1 MTMLTTQITTS
12 RLQLR
17 VLNPEDA
24 PLLQAYLIKNRL
36 HLAAWEPVRDDSFFT
51 LEQCRQRLISSCL
64 TIEAGQSLALA
75 VFLQNS
81 PQLIGTCNFSNIV
94 RGVFQ
99 ACHLGYA
106 IDAEAEGQGYMLEA
120 VQAGIQHMFQQQ
132 GLHRIMANHV
142 PENIRSAA
150 LLQRLDFAREGLAK
164 SYLKINGVW
173 RDHVLNSLVNVDDTD
188 G

>member
-1 MTMLTTQITTS
+1 MLTTAITTT

-24 PLLQAYLIKNRL
+24 PLLQTYLLKNRT
-36 HLAAWEPVRDDSFFT
+36 HLAPWEPARDDSFFE
-51 LEQCRQRLISSCL
+51 LEQCQQRLFSSCL
-64 TIEAGQSLALA
+64 NIETGQSLALA
-75 VFLQNS
+75 VFLKNS
-81 PQLIGTCNFSNIV
+81 SQIIGTCNFSNIV
-94 RGVFQ
+94 RGIFQ

-106 IDAEAEGQGYMLEA
+106 IDAESEGQGYMMEA

-142 PENIRSAA
+142 PENIRSAS
-150 LLQRLDFAREGLAK
+150 LLKRLGFEQEGVAK

-173 RDHVLNSLVNVDDTD
+173 RDHVLNSLVNLAD
-188 G
+188 